1 MNCKTEI
8 KYSKKDKLSKEKLN
22 LIFELNQNNI
32 PALGSLNN
40 LKHVQDI
47 YNNSLFLIEVIVE
60 DDFAGFAFVMD
71 NKSEYQSLNYRY
83 FKNKFKNFL
92 YIDRVAF
99 IDKFQ
104 RRGYGTITY
113 DEIHKLSKKL
123 NSLLCCE
130 VNTFPLNKES
140 MDFHRK
146 FGFSVIEEVPFGEK
160 KVAMLCKY

>member
-32 PALGSLNN
+32 PALGSLNS

-71 NKSEYQSLNYRY
+71 NKSEYQSLNYKY
-83 FKNKFKNFL
+83 FKNKYNDFL

-146 FGFSVIEEVPFGEK
+146 YGFSVIEEVPFGEK

>member
-32 PALGSLNN
+32 PALGSLNS

-71 NKSEYQSLNYRY
+71 NKSEYQSLNYKY

-99 IDKFQ
+99 LEQFQ
-104 RRGYGTITY
+104 RRGLGTKVY
-113 DEIHKLSKKL
+113 NEIYNLSKKL
-123 NSLLCCE
+123 NSSLFCSYL
-130 VNTFPLNKES
+130 TL
-140 MDFHRK
+140 
-146 FGFSVIEEVPFGEK
+146 
-160 KVAMLCKY
+160 